1 MYVAVQQYKPP
12 FTKHF
17 SLFAGMFN
25 SNILERVSFV
35 ASQKSVLFSTFA
47 HLIVT
52 LLVSLIRSSIMT
64 PSPAPS
70 LTVQVNVAVC

>member
-1 MYVAVQQYKPP
+1 MYIAVQRYKPL

-17 SLFAGMFN
+17 CLFAVMLDL
-25 SNILERVSFV
+25 NILERVLFI
-35 ASQKSVLFSTFA
+35 ASQKPVLFSTFA

-52 LLVSLIRSSIMT
+52 LLDSLIRSSIKT